1 MNNPATIEI
10 HEFSTGIRAETTPD
24 GGWVSRGFTGQYMN
38 MTLESIPD
46 VVERSIRN
54 REFAL
59 TEGASSDSPAIIGR
73 VVGSEENVW
82 SVMAV
87 VTRGKDEKGRSLSVY
102 RYFLCE
108 GKNKLRLIL
117 AWWEN
122 QGRPR
127 FNPFDSKTIG
137 QFYLFVDSVQPP
149 DLQQEFHDL
158 QVDLPEPILLSP
170 QQQYNLQTINV
181 LAIKKSNFP
190 NNGQPVSW
198 AFNVEALEQPKR
210 FQVIQSASQRAYGIL
225 ERTIKNAPQALA
237 PVVGDEEALKSAIRG
252 LMNSS
257 QVKPEAVKTITDA
270 LQNQQISKQYW
281 HSLFDGQ
288 GAKTAIIQKIYSPQ
302 MVRLITLRAMVIP
315 DTLPE
320 FLDWLNVKGTRN
332 PDENQTVSLDF
343 QFKIREL
350 FPKEKLADGIKFI
363 LPGLL
368 AKKITPDTAY
378 WLLMGKGSAWFKIK
392 NTFIDNIQYDLQLIS
407 NLAQTSTRQPP
418 FPAANFK
425 FDKQI
430 WQPLIKNRQFP
441 HVNSL
446 KIDSYKPLAE
456 LFEKLKQY
464 PLAAY
469 FYQVSD
475 GVVPK
480 DIYNKFS
487 NNIIYGLTVKQKI
500 SKSKR
505 LLEYVKENREFFII
519 IIGLLLVG
527 FAAVGVVVGQHFR
540 KINSNLNL
548 FGEKKHSTERN
559 SQKDILNE
567 VSSPQ
572 PKDQKNPQFLTKSL
586 ENFNITSEAI
596 EQMVEEITQENSEY
610 KEKEIKDELKSVL
623 NDSNLQYDAAI
634 NNKQKTEKKKEYQE
648 SWVKAIYNY
657 QNLKKI
663 QDADGI
669 INKEAETYKYLKEDI
684 KYKLAN
690 SKK

>member
-10 HEFSTGIRAETTPD
+10 HEFSTGIRAERTSD

-73 VVGSEENVW
+73 VVGSEENFW
-82 SVMAV
+82 SVVAV

-108 GKNKLRLIL
+108 GKNLRPIL

-127 FNPFDSKTIG
+127 FNPFDSKTIE
-137 QFYLFVDSVQPP
+137 QPNLSVDSVQPP

-158 QVDLPEPILLSP
+158 RVDLPEPILLSP

-198 AFNVEALEQPKR
+198 AINVEALEQPKR
-210 FQVIQSASQRAYGIL
+210 FQVIQPASQRAYEIL
-225 ERTIKNAPQALA
+225 ERTIRNTPQVLA

-257 QVKPEAVKTITDA
+257 VVKPEAVKTITDA

-288 GAKTAIIQKIYSPQ
+288 GAKTAISQKIYSPQ

-315 DTLPE
+315 ETLPD
-320 FLDWLNVKGTRN
+320 FLDWLNVKGGKK

-343 QFKIREL
+343 QSQIREL
-350 FPKEKLADGIKFI
+350 FPKEILADGMKFI

-430 WQPLIKNRQFP
+430 WQPLINNRQFP

-480 DIYNKFS
+480 DIYQKISNK
-487 NNIIYGLTVKQKI
+487 IISGLTVKAKI
-500 SKSKR
+500 SKIESFLGFVR
-505 LLEYVKENREFFII
+505 ENGDSFIAIGIGFLLA
-519 IIGLLLVG
+519 G
-527 FAAVGVVVGQHFR
+527 FAVAGVFVGKYFNKETSQ
-540 KINSNLNL
+540 S
-548 FGEKKHSTERN
+548 FGESK
-559 SQKDILNE
+559 QKDENKKDFSDP
-567 VSSPQ
+567 VSETQ
-572 PKDQKNPQFLTKSL
+572 PTNQKKALVLTKGL
-586 ENFNITSEAI
+586 EEFNITSNAI
-596 EQMVEEITQENSEY
+596 EQMVKDINQENSEY
-610 KEKEIKDELKSVL
+610 RLSEIKGQLKSVL
-623 NDSNLQYDAAI
+623 KNPKLQYGEAI
-634 NNKQKTEKKKEYQE
+634 NDKPKTEKKEKFQTE
-648 SWVKAIYNY
+648 WVEAIYNY
-657 QNLKKI
+657 QKLKDIKNP
-663 QDADGI
+663 DGI
-669 INKEAETYKYLKEDI
+669 INNTANTYKSLKEDI